1 MPKESERK
9 GSEKTIS
16 DRLGINDKSD
26 SAALNDLT
34 SNDGNEDPGA
44 ELDLEFAYNSS
55 KEKNT
60 DDKKIDKGSTTSE
73 TPNTLPEQLDA
84 LTNND
89 PKKKEKTPT
98 KEKTHPQPQADEVLN
113 PELNSQND
121 I

>member
-9 GSEKTIS
+9 DSEKTIS

-44 ELDLEFAYNSS
+44 ELDLEFSYNSN
-55 KEKNT
+55 KDKNSE
-60 DDKKIDKGSTTSE
+60 DKKIDKVTTMPE
-73 TPNTLPEQLDA
+73 TPDTLTQQLAA

-89 PKKKEKTPT
+89 PKKKAKTPT

>member
-1 MPKESERK
+1 MPKESENK
-9 GSEKTIS
+9 DSGKSIS
-16 DRLGINDKSD
+16 DRLGINEKSD
-26 SAALNDLT
+26 SEALNDLT

-44 ELDLEFAYNSS
+44 ELDLEFSYNSN
-55 KEKNT
+55 KDKNT
-60 DDKKIDKGSTTSE
+60 DDKKIDKVITTPE
-73 TPNTLPEQLDA
+73 TPSTLPEQLDA

-89 PKKKEKTPT
+89 PKKMEEMQL